1 MKILS
6 QLLLLCL
13 LQLPGKLLL
22 VVKIRD
28 LKKVFHCYCL
38 ANETLLP
45 LTIRR
50 NNRYSSAHFNSD
62 FEVQSLTN
70 QYFCMSLRIKQNLS
84 QLINEWKVILKVQSL
99 SHLRGHSIRTSAKNW
114 PFWTPSPPCTH
125 FRPQRPDPLPFS
137 TSARPDPLPP
147 QKKRSS

>member
-28 LKKVFHCYCL
+28 LKKVFYCYWL
-38 ANETLLP
+38 ENETPLP

-50 NNRYSSAHFNSD
+50 NNQYSSAHFNSD
-62 FEVQSLTN
+62 FEVQHLTN
-70 QYFCMSLRIKQNLS
+70 QYFCMSLRNKQNLS
-84 QLINEWKVILKVQSL
+84 QLINEWKEILKVQSL
-99 SHLRGHSIRTSAKNW
+99 SKACSAVSKVSINR
-114 PFWTPSPPCTH
+114 PSHPYIATATNFANQP
-125 FRPQRPDPLPFS
+125 
-137 TSARPDPLPP
+137 
-147 QKKRSS
+147 KKSVQTL